1 VARDGAGV
9 ERGQR
14 LDLHP
19 PLRYL
24 AARLDVRAKARGPM
38 QLSAT
43 VHGSTFTFRDL
54 KDALNKASEPKSG
67 DHAAGLAA
75 TSMRERVA
83 AKRVLADLELRNFYE
98 HPSVPYELDEIT
110 RLSIDDLD
118 PRLYKRIQGWTV
130 GQLREWILDRETSGQ
145 DINAIAMGLTPE
157 MVSAVCKLMSTLD
170 LVVAGK
176 KIRVV
181 RRCNGTIGLPGRISS
196 RLQPNHPT
204 DDVKGI
210 LAATQEGLS
219 YGNGDAVLGINPS
232 TESVEN
238 TSAIL
243 RAVKDLM
250 RQHRVPTQVC
260 VLAHVTVQMAAMEK
274 YDAPVDLCF
283 QSLAGSEKANRNFG
297 ISVRLIDE
305 AYDMTK
311 RLGTAEGPHVMY
323 FETGQGTALSANAHH
338 GTDQT
343 TMEARAYAFARR
355 YTPFLVNTVV
365 GFIGPEYL
373 QDGKQI
379 TRAGLED
386 HFMGK
391 LSGISMGCDACYT
404 NHADADQDDQEI
416 LEMLLAS
423 AGVNYLMGIPLG
435 DDVMLNY
442 QTTSFHDNAQVREL
456 YGLRPTP
463 EFEEWLERVGLWR
476 GGKLTERAGDP
487 TVFDSPWSLRG
498 ERRV

>member
-1 VARDGAGV
+1 MKPTTTVPQPNASTGGP
-9 ERGQR
+9 R
-14 LDLHP
+14 LT
-19 PLRYL
+19 
-24 AARLDVRAKARGPM
+24 
-38 QLSAT
+38 AT
-43 VHGSTFTFRDL
+43 VHGSTFAFRDL

-67 DHAAGLAA
+67 DRAAGLGAA
-75 TSMRERVA
+75 TTRERVA
-83 AKRVLADLELRNFYE
+83 AKRVIADLELRHFYE
-98 HPSVPYELDEIT
+98 QPSVPYELDEIS
-110 RLSIDDLD
+110 RLVVDDLD
-118 PRLYKRIQGWTV
+118 GRAYKRIQGWTA
-130 GQLREWILDRETSGQ
+130 GQLREWILDRRTSGP
-145 DINAIAMGLTPE
+145 DILSISQGLTPE
-157 MVSAVCKLMSTLD
+157 MVSAVAKLMSTLD
-170 LVVAGK
+170 LVVAGR

-181 RRCNGTIGLPGRISS
+181 RRCNGTIGLEGRISS

-204 DDVKGI
+204 DDVPGI
-210 LAATQEGLS
+210 LAAVKEGLS

-238 TSAIL
+238 TTAIL

-250 RQHRVPTQVC
+250 RQHRVPSQVC
-260 VLAHVTVQMAAMEK
+260 VLAHVTVQMEAMEK
-274 YDAPVDLCF
+274 LDAPLDLCF

-297 ISVRLIDE
+297 INVKLIDE
-305 AYDMTK
+305 AYDMTR

-323 FETGQGTALSANAHH
+323 FETGQGTALSANAHF

-343 TMEARAYAFARR
+343 TMEARAYGFARR

-373 QDGKQI
+373 QNGKQI
-379 TRAGLED
+379 ARAGLED

-391 LSGISMGCDACYT
+391 LSGLSMGCDACYT

-463 EFEEWLERVGLWR
+463 EFEAWLERIGLWR
-476 GGKLTERAGDP
+476 NGRLTERAGDP
-487 TVFDSPWSLRG
+487 TVFDTPFSLRA
-498 ERRV
+498 ERRTDG